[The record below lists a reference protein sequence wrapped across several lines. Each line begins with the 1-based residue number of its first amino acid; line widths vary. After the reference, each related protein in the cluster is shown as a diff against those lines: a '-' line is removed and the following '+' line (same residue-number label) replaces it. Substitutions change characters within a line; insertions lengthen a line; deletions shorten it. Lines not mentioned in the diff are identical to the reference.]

1 MKKYIAIGTVSLVFL
16 TLLLLSFNKSSI
28 EYADFQKAEE
38 LNKKVQV
45 IGTLEKTLPYYYDVN
60 SNVFTFYMKDKKG
73 KVKLV
78 KYNGPQPN
86 NFTIAPEFVVKGTIQ
101 DTMFLA
107 SEIIT
112 KCPSKYEGELEQIK
126 QR

>member
-1 MKKYIAIGTVSLVFL
+1 MKKYIAIGTASLVFL

-101 DTMFLA
+101 DTLFLA